1 VRLGVF
7 LVMGAA
13 TVATQMVFEAERCP
27 VFEREGPMKRE
38 NLIFLLGDSIIDNG
52 EYVRSGEPD
61 VARQLEILLPHHTV
75 VKRAVDGA
83 TSADVLASQITEVER
98 AEHIILS
105 AGGND
110 ALEHIDLLDRAVSKR
125 ARDVLVRLWFIRE
138 GFRRSYAA
146 LLDRLAVT
154 RRPVLVFTVYNP
166 CFQGHGFDAA
176 YQRAAE
182 SAVSII
188 DDVIQQDARRRSFE
202 ILELR
207 TLLDDRADYANPI
220 EPSAIGGAKL
230 AMCLSD
236 WVKSS
241 ATASAAPKAAQAK
254 GTTAAE

>member
-1 VRLGVF
+1 
-7 LVMGAA
+7 
-13 TVATQMVFEAERCP
+13 
-27 VFEREGPMKRE
+27 MKRE
-38 NLIFLLGDSIIDNG
+38 NLIILLGDSIIDNG
-52 EYVRSGEPD
+52 EYVRSAEPD

-83 TSADVLASQITEVER
+83 TSADVLASQIAEVDQ
-98 AEHIILS
+98 AGHIILS

-110 ALEHIDLLDRAVSKR
+110 ALEHVDLLEASEKR
-125 ARDVLVRLWFIRE
+125 AQDVLVRLWSIRE

-176 YQRAAE
+176 YQQAAE

-188 DDVIQQDARRRSFE
+188 DDVIQQEARRRSFE

-207 TLLDDRADYANPI
+207 ALFDDRADYANPI
-220 EPSAIGGAKL
+220 EPSAIGGAKV
-230 AMCLSD
+230 AKCLSD
-236 WVKSS
+236 WVKSN
-241 ATASAAPKAAQAK
+241 AQLGRKLRK
-254 GTTAAE
+254 GSLLTTAG